1 MQYTKNSYSVK
12 GFHYAI
18 QISFTNM
25 ESSIWKLVPFNE
37 GKKFSNKEKY
47 NAKAGDESKAKKK
60 KLWNTVTKDLEDKC
74 LGAIHKIKSVICIAL
89 PWIYTHF
96 TSIQIF
102 YLSQ

>member
-60 KLWNTVTKDLEDKC
+60 IMKYCNKR
-74 LGAIHKIKSVICIAL
+74 LGRQMLRCN
-89 PWIYTHF
+89 P
-96 TSIQIF
+96 
-102 YLSQ
+102 